1 MLYGRQGTD
10 ALRCISSTTR
20 KKGEPLSEQILIR
33 DGDGKWSEPSSHGY
47 VDESSLQ
54 ALLAEHPTLL
64 PGVVGESAVCRE
76 FQSGVGPAD
85 IVIVD
90 AESSVTLVECKLA
103 ANREV
108 RREVIGQVLD
118 YASRLW
124 QMPLNDFL
132 NQWQA
137 RGGTPIAD
145 VLGDGQEAGI
155 AALGENLQAGRF
167 RIILAVDLIND
178 DLMRIV
184 TYLNSVTN
192 ADTSVVAVEF
202 RKMTYGDTEILMPR
216 SFGAEIADEKA
227 ARSSTARRH
236 WTLDEYLLW
245 CAEYD
250 PTGGVV
256 VKAMLEVFKERGWHI
271 GGGAAASP
279 SLNLSTEV
287 AGKGKR
293 WPLIFYTDARY
304 GAQVEVRYSDFAKFP
319 DYAESYL
326 ACTADVLPLGFD
338 TDLIRRME
346 YRKRPNFLAHRL
358 TIEQGREFAA
368 AVSEWAKHPVAR
380 IDG

>member
-1 MLYGRQGTD
+1 MLVR
-10 ALRCISSTTR
+10 
-20 KKGEPLSEQILIR
+20 GE
-33 DGDGKWSEPSSHGY
+33 DGKWAEPSSHGY
-47 VDESSLQ
+47 ADESSLQ

-90 AESSVTLVECKLA
+90 AESSITLVECKLA

-124 QMPLNDFL
+124 QMPLDDFL

-137 RGGTPIAD
+137 RGGTPMAD
-145 VLGDGQEAGI
+145 VLGDGQEAGL
-155 AALGENLQAGRF
+155 AALGANLQAGRF
-167 RIILAVDLIND
+167 RIVLAVDVIND

-184 TYLNSVTN
+184 SYLNAMTN

-202 RKMTYGDTEILMPR
+202 RKMTYGETEILMPR

-227 ARSSTARRH
+227 ARSSTARRQ
-236 WTLDEYLLW
+236 WTVDEYLSW

-250 PTGGVV
+250 PVGGEV
-256 VKAMLEVFKERGWHI
+256 VKAMLDVFEQNDWRI

-287 AGKGKR
+287 SGRGKR
-293 WPLIFYTDARY
+293 WPIIFYTDARY

-319 DYAESYL
+319 DYAESYV

-358 TIEQGREFAA
+358 TTQQGADFAA
-368 AVSEWAKHPVAR
+368 LVAGWARNPV
-380 IDG
+380 GSS

>member
-1 MLYGRQGTD
+1 
-10 ALRCISSTTR
+10 
-20 KKGEPLSEQILIR
+20 LSEQVLVR
-33 DGDGKWSEPSSHGY
+33 GSDGKWAEPSSHGY
-47 VDESSLQ
+47 ADESSLQ

-90 AESSVTLVECKLA
+90 AESSITLVECKLA

-124 QMPLNDFL
+124 QMPLDDFL
-132 NQWQA
+132 GQWQA
-137 RGGTPIAD
+137 RGGTPMAD
-145 VLGDGQEAGI
+145 VLGDAQDTGL
-155 AALGENLQAGRF
+155 AALGSNLRAGRF
-167 RIILAVDLIND
+167 RIILAVDSIND

-184 TYLNSVTN
+184 SYLNSVTN

-216 SFGAEIADEKA
+216 SFGAELAEEKA
-227 ARSSTARRH
+227 VRGSTTRRQ
-236 WTLDEYLLW
+236 WTVDEYLAW
-245 CAEYD
+245 CVEHD
-250 PTGGVV
+250 PSGGDV
-256 VKAMLEVFKERGWHI
+256 VKAMLDVFEHQGWRI
-271 GGGAAASP
+271 AGGAAASP

-287 AGKGKR
+287 KGRGRR
-293 WPLIFYTDARY
+293 WPIILYTDGRH

-326 ACTADVLPLGFD
+326 ARTADVLPLGFD
-338 TDLIRRME
+338 CDHIRQMA

-358 TIEQGREFAA
+358 TVAQGEEFAS
-368 AVSEWAKHPVAR
+368 AVSAWALEPVTVAR
-380 IDG
+380 L